1 MLKVTMANVQTKENI
16 RRPIDEAKREI
27 PSYPQ
32 SLTGYHQHAMDSGEE
47 ISDIYLDWQR
57 AIINSSQETWTNYLD
72 TVYGWMSPRKLAEMY
87 TRAVSN
93 FAENYV
99 SASRI
104 WNETMMAAVNAS
116 KAYLVKTK
124 EASGDIARINANTAR
139 TIGRISRQTRSYGVS
154 TSISVGD
161 V

>member
-1 MLKVTMANVQTKENI
+1 
-16 RRPIDEAKREI
+16 
-27 PSYPQ
+27 
-32 SLTGYHQHAMDSGEE
+32 
-47 ISDIYLDWQR
+47 
-57 AIINSSQETWTNYLD
+57 
-72 TVYGWMSPRKLAEMY
+72 MY

-93 FAENYV
+93 FAENYA

-104 WNETMMAAVNAS
+104 WNETMMAAVDAS
-116 KAYLVKTK
+116 KAYLVRTK

-154 TSISVGD
+154 TSSSVGD